1 MTRKPRI
8 ALLDLIHWVAYSR
21 SLQRNNA
28 GYTED
33 AELQAVLDD
42 KGFLAAKR
50 FAMRHY
56 HGVMI
61 AVLAG

>member
-8 ALLDLIHWVAYSR
+8 ALIDWVHKVAYSR
-21 SLQRNNA
+21 TLQRNSA

-33 AELQAVLDD
+33 PELQAVLDD

-50 FAMRHY
+50 FAMCNY
-56 HGVMI
+56 HGVMV
-61 AVLAG
+61 AVLV